1 VSNIIIIVC
10 CRNCKKIGPQVWLLM
25 VMVITELLVALK
37 FDWDT
42 FTKPPPTNVFVFWC
56 VALTILG
63 LWTLWH
69 FYLQRL
75 LIHTEAKLSRSSSEA
90 ALAAA
95 AASTTSNGK
104 NNHSTSASGDAA
116 RMRLRSTSPRD
127 NNNKL

>member
-1 VSNIIIIVC
+1 
-10 CRNCKKIGPQVWLLM
+10 M

-75 LIHTEAKLSRSSSEA
+75 LLHTEAKLSRSSSEV

-95 AASTTSNGK
+95 AASATSNG
-104 NNHSTSASGDAA
+104 NNNRHSTSASGDAA

-127 NNNKL
+127 NNNEF